1 MAADVRSIA
10 GVTEWRADLIN
21 YGDSL
26 AEAMAGVNLE
36 IRRAFDWLDEQQ
48 TLWKRAVRDC
58 EDEVTRAKAEL
69 SQRNFQTWDGR
80 QPDCTVQ
87 EKALRRAKARL
98 EYAEEKVETVRRWIA
113 RLPKLIDEAF
123 TGPSRR
129 LCNILEADLPV
140 AATELGRRIAALES
154 YAGLRADYAPTPSA
168 SAARPTPPAP
178 LPEGKGE
185 KETGV
190 PNASAGARSSDP
202 TPQPPPPKG
211 EGEQDPRAPET
222 SNRSSNAPLT
232 PPSFLEKGV
241 GGLGSSPPPEETP

>member
-21 YGDSL
+21 YGDTL

-80 QPDCTVQ
+80 TPDCTVQ

-98 EYAEEKVETVRRWIA
+98 EYAEDKVETVRRWIA

-129 LCNILEADLPV
+129 LNGMLEADLPV
-140 AATELGRRIAALES
+140 ATTELGRRIAALES

-168 SAARPTPPAP
+168 LPTPAP

-185 KETGV
+185 KSTFTPSASGEMQEATRAVTPLPEGRRAGGV
-190 PNASAGARSSDP
+190 GPPSDAGA
-202 TPQPPPPKG
+202 
-211 EGEQDPRAPET
+211 E
-222 SNRSSNAPLT
+222 
-232 PPSFLEKGV
+232 PPSQEK
-241 GGLGSSPPPEETP
+241 P